1 MHLPRVL
8 MLSALAATT
17 MAAPPPT
24 RVLRVT
30 AIPEA
35 RDEFQKNEAVFTAW
49 LGHQTGVPVVLRL
62 AESYEEAVGLLVSKE
77 ADLGWLGGVTT
88 VQVMTQSG
96 GRVHPI
102 VIREN
107 DREFKSYVIAASA
120 LGAESLQALRG
131 KRFTFGAPLSTSGHV
146 MPRFYL
152 LQRGLVPEKFFGSV
166 AYSGDHKKTVLAVAS
181 GQQDCGA
188 VNYKVFDQMVAD
200 KAVDPAKV
208 KVVWTS
214 PPFVD
219 QSWVAARDVDVR
231 LGPGMLQRI
240 TTAFMELDASRPED
254 RRVLDILKTEKYVE
268 AKAEWWRGVAAALA
282 ATPREGVV
290 RKPGT

>member
-8 MLSALAATT
+8 ALAAVAATAV
-17 MAAPPPT
+17 AAPPPT
-24 RVLRVT
+24 PVLRVT

-35 RDEFQKNEAVFTAW
+35 RDDFQKNEAVFTAW
-49 LGHQTGVPVVLRL
+49 LGQRAGVPVELRL
-62 AESYEEAVGLLVSKE
+62 AGSYEEAVHLLVTKE

-88 VQVMTQSG
+88 VQVMTQTG
-96 GRVHPI
+96 GRIHPI
-102 VIREN
+102 VIREK
-107 DREFKSYVIAASA
+107 DREFKSYVI
-120 LGAESLQALRG
+120 
-131 KRFTFGAPLSTSGHV
+131 
-146 MPRFYL
+146 
-152 LQRGLVPEKFFGSV
+152 
-166 AYSGDHKKTVLAVAS
+166 

-214 PPFVD
+214 PTFVD

-231 LGPGMLQRI
+231 LAPGLLEKI
-240 TTAFMELDASRPED
+240 TAAFLDLDAARPAD

-268 AKAEWWRGVAAALA
+268 AKAEWWRGVAAALSVIKLGT
-282 ATPREGVV
+282 TP
-290 RKPGT
+290 